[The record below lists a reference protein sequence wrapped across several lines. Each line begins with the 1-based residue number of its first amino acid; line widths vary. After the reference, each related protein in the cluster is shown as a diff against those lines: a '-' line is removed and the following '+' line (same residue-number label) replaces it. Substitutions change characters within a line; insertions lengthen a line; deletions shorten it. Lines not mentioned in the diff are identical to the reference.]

1 MSVLVEALSLIV
13 PRKVL
18 DVSYPGGTEAF
29 LNKMN
34 IPPLLCRHAC
44 SDDALVS
51 VSFHGTE
58 DATVVGNELL
68 DLGIVAVDDDHFYEL
83 AFVDQAKG
91 PTMPCDWIEWQ
102 KHEEGYTSCW
112 LAGTDPEPLHTPEGW
127 TPQQSQNLTLHDIR
141 GEPGRCMKLADE
153 PDGHEIWIDFQTGAI
168 ASSDPYP
175 LRGEE
180 AVQPPQPPSPKSP
193 IDRRIMHNRRN
204 LSADSATLLASVR
217 AMLDAR
223 SYTYHQV
230 DEQSLTLT
238 QRSQHGTYALYV
250 TTNDETDFVGLMA
263 TYGSRIP
270 ESRRVHVAEALSRI
284 NLLLWLG
291 NFELDF
297 SEGELRFRIGI
308 DVEDGLVSET
318 MLSNMLGATLHSMDR
333 YHIALMRIAF
343 GEVEPTVALAE
354 AA

>member
-29 LNKMN
+29 LKQMN
-34 IPPLLCRHAC
+34 TPPLRCRHAC

-51 VSFHGTE
+51 VSFYGAE

-68 DLGIVAVDDDHFYEL
+68 ALGVVAVDDDRFYEL
-83 AFVDQAKG
+83 AFIDQAEG
-91 PTMPCDWIEWQ
+91 PTMPCDWVEWK

-112 LAGTDPEPLHTPEGW
+112 LAGTDAEPLHTPAGW
-127 TPQQSQNLTLHDIR
+127 TPQLSRNLSFHDIR
-141 GEPGRCMKLADE
+141 SQPGRCMKLADE
-153 PDGHEIWIDFQTGAI
+153 PDGHEVWIDFQTGAI
-168 ASSDPYP
+168 ASGDPYP

-180 AVQPPQPPSPKSP
+180 TVEPSPQRSTSP
-193 IDRRIMHNRRN
+193 TNRRIMRVDN
-204 LSADSATLLASVR
+204 ATLLSSVR

-223 SYTYHQV
+223 NYAYQQL
-230 DEQSLTLT
+230 DAQSLTLSH
-238 QRSQHGTYALYV
+238 RSQHGTYALYF
-250 TTNDETDFVGLMA
+250 TTNDETDFVGLM
-263 TYGSRIP
+263 TTLGSRIP
-270 ESRRVHVAEALSRI
+270 VSRRAQVAEALSRI

-297 SEGELRFRIGI
+297 SDGELRFRIGI
-308 DVEDGLVSET
+308 DVEDVRVSET

-333 YHIALMRIAF
+333 YHVALMRIAF
-343 GEVEPTVALAE
+343 GEVEPVVALAE